1 MMKRLVR
8 ALTLRPRLGERG
20 GVALVMVLSFMVL
33 AVPLTTTGLR
43 TAGQL
48 QRASRVYDDRLHAM
62 YNASSGIEA
71 ALYELLSDPA
81 FDDDLTPSTPSKH
94 VVVENNDETIT
105 VTITKIFSSETL
117 QGQGIVVDKTVSTPY
132 DPGVVPADT
141 LTTYTFTIIVKNE
154 GTGTVE
160 LVGIYDYLPPGMAYV
175 PSSTSGLTAEEPNI
189 GQIADATCGSTP
201 DDLWWNLS
209 GDDVSLAD
217 GQQLT
222 LTFQAAGT
230 LPDGVYY
237 NQAQI
242 RYDPWWTAPDQ
253 YIYTPYI
260 AEVTVGAGGQKCG
273 YEMEIAVSQAV
284 TPETPSPGVPTEFTY
299 TITVENVSAST
310 RYVCKVEDLL
320 PPTFTY
326 DVLSAGDYPSNVR
339 TVEPEGAAGDLRP
352 LEPQVGR
359 WPGQLPGVPGNHA
372 GGHDVHPGL
381 PRKRDPGIGDELLQ
395 RVRRGVGEVAQ
406 WWHPVQDQR
415 QRDHV
420 WRRRR
425 VVRCRASSDIRYYGR
440 SGGRGRPGP
449 HHILRVRRSD
459 RDPLLARV
467 LARHGRPAQA

>member
-8 ALTLRPRLGERG
+8 ALILRPRLGERG

-94 VVVENNDETIT
+94 VVVENNDETMT

-160 LVGIYDYLPPGMAYV
+160 LVGIYDYLPPGMTYV

-339 TVEPEGAAGDLRP
+339 TVEPEELQ
-352 LEPQVGR
+352 EISGR
-359 WPGQLPGVPGNHA
+359 WSLRWADGLDSSLESLVTMPA
-372 GGHDVHPGL
+372 GTTSTQVFRANAIPESGMNYFNEFDVVWARSLNGGTQCKTSDSGTTYGGAGESSDVEPPPTYDIMAVAADG
-381 PRKRDPGIGDELLQ
+381 GA
-395 RVRRGVGEVAQ
+395 RVRIIFYESDGQIEILS
-406 WWHPVQDQR
+406 R
-415 QRDHV
+415 QE
-420 WRRRR
+420 
-425 VVRCRASSDIRYYGR
+425 Y
-440 SGGRGRPGP
+440 
-449 HHILRVRRSD
+449 
-459 RDPLLARV
+459 
-467 LARHGRPAQA
+467 